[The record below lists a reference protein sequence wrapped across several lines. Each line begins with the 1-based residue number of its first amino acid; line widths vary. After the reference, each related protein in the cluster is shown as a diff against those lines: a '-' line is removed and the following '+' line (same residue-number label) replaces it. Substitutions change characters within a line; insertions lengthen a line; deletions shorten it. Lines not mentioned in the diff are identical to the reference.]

1 MTSMKARFRASLNP
15 LVVAFLVSCGG
26 ENLGPVGSD
35 SGGADGS
42 GGAGGTGTSGGD
54 LVVGTYGDGGLTE
67 TSGPPADAGPCDPLA
82 PHELPVILGKVLGV
96 GKGSTG
102 TLYLA
107 DEAPATYQYRVFV
120 SQGNVLWR
128 KRVMGSGSNG
138 DGADV
143 DYTLG
148 YEDGASNSA
157 LLVQIRGGVTTGM
170 ALGPGDSRAFL
181 DVNDPDQ
188 VQLVVVDAS
197 VLNTMT
203 LRNLPGDVYIE
214 YVADVSNGD
223 VIVVTRPLDDWTYAQ
238 FRVFYGTPD
247 AMLERTVV
255 SVARGDDTYVTFQVG
270 SVDYLAHFVGGFE
283 SSDGGAGEVDEPGT
297 LDPGD
302 GSVLTITERLPT
314 PTTLTGFSFTCL

>member
-15 LVVAFLVSCGG
+15 LVVAFLVSCGA

-96 GKGSTG
+96 GKGSTS

-138 DGADV
+138 GRRRLHIGV
-143 DYTLG
+143 
-148 YEDGASNSA
+148 
-157 LLVQIRGGVTTGM
+157 RGWRKQLRP
-170 ALGPGDSRAFL
+170 AGPDSRRRDHRHGA
-181 DVNDPDQ
+181 
-188 VQLVVVDAS
+188 
-197 VLNTMT
+197 
-203 LRNLPGDVYIE
+203 RPG
-214 YVADVSNGD
+214 
-223 VIVVTRPLDDWTYAQ
+223 R
-238 FRVFYGTPD
+238 
-247 AMLERTVV
+247 
-255 SVARGDDTYVTFQVG
+255 
-270 SVDYLAHFVGGFE
+270 LA
-283 SSDGGAGEVDEPGT
+283 
-297 LDPGD
+297 
-302 GSVLTITERLPT
+302 RLPRRE
-314 PTTLTGFSFTCL
+314 